1 MVARQNGSSIK
12 TKGQMVTE
20 LGLDAFVQ
28 TIDLK
33 LRPMKVKQA
42 LVRYFVT

>member
-1 MVARQNGSSIK
+1 
-12 TKGQMVTE
+12 MVTE
-20 LGLDAFVQ
+20 LDAFVQ

-42 LVRYFVT
+42 LLRYFVT